1 MGALSILFG
10 NPAVKKLEELLWET
24 ARKRYL
30 GDHPLERTED
40 SRVLMRKVKTT
51 YKDVVAAA
59 IQEEDPKIRAAW
71 AEFKKVMTE
80 ELKTALSTV
89 LSMSSLE
96 WYSTEA
102 GQPAAPNVIAVP
114 FQLLKRISAELV
126 PQLLRKK
133 IDFESLDDAAL
144 EALASCAADERFKDI
159 LEEARRSHEL
169 FRVGPGG
176 AQFAIAQIIKR
187 DAYFLCDDRHH
198 SLIDMVLLCSSENLP
213 SRDTASQRVAFRK
226 WQEEYLRTR
235 RDDRRFTGDGWE
247 IETEELKSWAAQ
259 S

>member
-1 MGALSILFG
+1 MGTLSILFG
-10 NPAVKKLEELLWET
+10 NPAVKKLEQLLWEI

-30 GDHPLERTED
+30 GEHPLERTED
-40 SRVLMRKVKTT
+40 SRVLMRKVKTA

-96 WYSTEA
+96 WYAIEA
-102 GQPAAPNVIAVP
+102 GQPEAPKVIAVP
-114 FQLLKRISAELV
+114 YQLLKRISADLV

-144 EALASCAADERFKDI
+144 EALASYAADERFKDV
-159 LEEARRSHEL
+159 LEEAHHNHEL
-169 FRVGPGG
+169 FRVGTGG
-176 AQFAIAQIIKR
+176 AQFAIAQIIKG
-187 DAYFLCDDRHH
+187 DAYFLGDDRHH
-198 SLIDMVLLCSSENLP
+198 SLIDMVLLSSSENVP
-213 SRDTASQRVAFRK
+213 SGDSASHRIAFRK
-226 WQEEYLRTR
+226 WQEEYLRSR
-235 RDDRRFTGDGWE
+235 RDNRRFTGDGWE